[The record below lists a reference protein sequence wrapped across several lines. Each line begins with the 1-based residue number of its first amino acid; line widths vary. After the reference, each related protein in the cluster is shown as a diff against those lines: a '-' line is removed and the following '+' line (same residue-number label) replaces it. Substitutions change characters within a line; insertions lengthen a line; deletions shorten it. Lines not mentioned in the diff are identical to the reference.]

1 VRRDDNFSLPSVIV
15 ALGKA
20 FACRVPNKK
29 KLDKEVFA
37 DEIFAV
43 YPLPSAAYGK
53 AFAEGKVAFA
63 EHAFPVVHVDA
74 SK

>member
-1 VRRDDNFSLPSVIV
+1 
-15 ALGKA
+15 
-20 FACRVPNKK
+20 VPNKK